1 MNAVIAETL
10 LAPSIPWVDLTPL
23 LILLAGASFLLL
35 FGALI
40 PRWPRG
46 GYAVVASASAIT
58 AAIMSM
64 IKWNNLGYDPAESVL
79 SGAINIDR
87 FAVFGWITIS
97 VAIVL
102 VSLIT
107 HDYLVREDQD
117 GPEVYALYLTA
128 AIGGYVMT
136 AAGDLIVLFLGL
148 EILSLS
154 LYILAASNRRREE
167 SPEAGLKYFILGGFS
182 SAFLLY
188 GIALLYGATGT
199 TKLSGIAAVLN
210 ETVSLQR
217 VDAFLLIGIAL
228 LLVGLA
234 FKIAAVPFHV
244 WTPDVYQGSPS
255 PVTAFMASAGKVA
268 AFAALL
274 RILVTALER
283 RVDDWR
289 PVIWVIAV
297 LTMVV
302 GSILAVVQTDVKRML
317 AFSSISHAGFLL
329 IGVEAA
335 GHIGDTNG
343 LPSTMTYLMLY
354 TVMVIGSFA
363 VVTVVSAE
371 RNGGTSLTDLRGVG
385 KNSPALALGFTVFL
399 LAQAGVPLTSGFIAK
414 FGVIQAA
421 VKVDS
426 YAIAI
431 IAMLSAVVGAFVYL
445 RIIVSMWLEDAEDTP
460 KVRIPLASGLVIA
473 AAVLFTLFVGVFPSW
488 LLNATDLVTAVYSG

>member
-97 VAIVL
+97 IAIVL

-167 SPEAGLKYFILGGFS
+167 SPEAVLHSWRLFLSVRVVWHRASLRCNGHHKVVWHCS
-182 SAFLLY
+182 S
-188 GIALLYGATGT
+188 
-199 TKLSGIAAVLN
+199 V
-210 ETVSLQR
+210 
-217 VDAFLLIGIAL
+217 
-228 LLVGLA
+228 
-234 FKIAAVPFHV
+234 
-244 WTPDVYQGSPS
+244 
-255 PVTAFMASAGKVA
+255 
-268 AFAALL
+268 
-274 RILVTALER
+274 ER
-283 RVDDWR
+283 DG
-289 PVIWVIAV
+289 VIATRGCV
-297 LTMVV
+297 LAHWHCVTSRWTCVQDCS
-302 GSILAVVQTDVKRML
+302 GSI
-317 AFSSISHAGFLL
+317 
-329 IGVEAA
+329 
-335 GHIGDTNG
+335 
-343 LPSTMTYLMLY
+343 PC
-354 TVMVIGSFA
+354 
-363 VVTVVSAE
+363 
-371 RNGGTSLTDLRGVG
+371 
-385 KNSPALALGFTVFL
+385 
-399 LAQAGVPLTSGFIAK
+399 
-414 FGVIQAA
+414 
-421 VKVDS
+421 VDS
-426 YAIAI
+426 
-431 IAMLSAVVGAFVYL
+431 
-445 RIIVSMWLEDAEDTP
+445 
-460 KVRIPLASGLVIA
+460 
-473 AAVLFTLFVGVFPSW
+473 
-488 LLNATDLVTAVYSG
+488 